1 MTVENLVKNLQNGD
15 NVNAG
20 KEFNTLMADKLTA
33 AIDAKKIEIASN
45 LVQRKKEEE
54 KE

>member
-1 MTVENLVKNLQNGD
+1 MTIENLVKNLQNGD

>member
-1 MTVENLVKNLQNGD
+1 
-15 NVNAG
+15 
-20 KEFNTLMADKLTA
+20 MADKLTA